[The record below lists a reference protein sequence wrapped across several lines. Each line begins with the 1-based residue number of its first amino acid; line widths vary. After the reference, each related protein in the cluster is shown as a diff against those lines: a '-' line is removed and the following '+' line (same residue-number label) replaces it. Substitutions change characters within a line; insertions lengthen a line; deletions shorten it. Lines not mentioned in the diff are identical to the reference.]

1 MITVFVGDTDESIS
15 IVAKSYD
22 NKAEL
27 VTQKNFKRVN
37 RGTYYISIGDF
48 DHDILL
54 YDFIS
59 VLKKADTII
68 YSPPAIWSDVDNSG
82 YSYMKDRTEYELLNF
97 KCFEFKDVR
106 NVESIPL
113 PNIKTMLELETN
125 RQSDQPQLWVAGCS
139 ISHGEGVELN
149 QRYGQLIANEL
160 NLPVSFLTR
169 PGSSITWAADQILR
183 SDIQSGDILV
193 WGLTSMERI
202 PYFKDNQL
210 WHLNGLFYKNQSYFN
225 MIVPFNRLF
234 EKDVI
239 YQAITDIH
247 KVINFCNKLNVKLVL
262 AGILTDLNHYTLNF
276 DNYVP
281 LCYYSD
287 KAFVEQFK
295 DLGTDNSH
303 PGPLTHAW
311 YAEQILGN
319 LK

>member
-1 MITVFVGDTDESIS
+1 MITVFVGDVDESIA
-15 IVAKSYD
+15 VAAKSYD

-27 VTQKNFKRVN
+27 VTQKNFKRVS

-68 YSPPAIWSDVDNSG
+68 YSPPVRWSDVDDSG
-82 YSYMKDRTEYELLNF
+82 RSYMKDRTEYELLNF

-106 NVESIPL
+106 NVEGIQL
-113 PNIKTMLELETN
+113 PNLKTMLELETN
-125 RQSDQPQLWVAGCS
+125 RQSDKPQLWVAGCS
-139 ISHGEGVELN
+139 ITHGQGVNDDE
-149 QRYGQLIANEL
+149 RYGQLISNKL

-183 SDIQSGDILV
+183 SDIRSGDILV
-193 WGLTSMERI
+193 WGVTAVERI

-210 WHLNGLFYKNQSYFN
+210 WHLNGVFYKDHSYFN
-225 MIVPFNRLF
+225 VIVPFNRLF

-247 KVINFCNKLNVKLVL
+247 KVINFCNKVNVKLVL
-262 AGILTDLNHYTLNF
+262 AGILTDLNHYTLDF

-281 LCYYSD
+281 LCYHSD
-287 KAFVEQFK
+287 KAFIEQFK

-303 PGPLTHAW
+303 PGPVTHKW
-311 YAEQILGN
+311 YAEQILGQ